1 MNFQMN
7 GSPMQRA
14 ALAASL
20 VSSRDRAED
29 AKSAAGSSDIIV
41 LQSPTDLAKCT
52 TFAVPELDFGPAR
65 LPREVGTS
73 LLSAVGAAKLEL
85 LARGFIEVTEA
96 PDLHLFALGA
106 TQDEA
111 SIRWDCVGGWWLD
124 DGGWQ
129 WDPCLWFAD
138 GDIAYP
144 TGTLIVGLADASLCE
159 LVFGC
164 AGPSMVASSEDVAAR
179 ARRGVA
185 QMFASV
191 PRARAA
197 ELAIERS
204 RSPSQR
210 IEFQPGAIHEE
221 SSHHH
226 GDRAGGALRGHLPL
240 SDERRCG
247 FGRPPLGG
255 DIFA

>member
-1 MNFQMN
+1 MN

-20 VSSRDRAED
+20 VSCRDRTEGAT
-29 AKSAAGSSDIIV
+29 SAAGASDVIV
-41 LQSPTDLAKCT
+41 LQSPLDLANFA

-85 LARGFIEVTEA
+85 LARGFTEVTEA

-138 GDIAYP
+138 TDIAYP
-144 TGTLIVGLADASLCE
+144 AGTLIVGLADASFCE

-164 AGPSMVASSEDVAAR
+164 AGPSMVASGEDVAAR

-185 QMFASV
+185 HMFASV

-197 ELAIERS
+197 EIAVERS
-204 RSPSQR
+204 HSPSQR
-210 IEFQPGAIHEE
+210 VEFQPGAIHEE

-226 GDRAGGALRGHLPL
+226 GDRAGSALRGHLPL

-255 DIFA
+255 DVFA